1 MLVRNR
7 MSAKVITVEPEQS
20 LSKARALLHKHR
32 IRQLPVLRNG
42 RLVGII
48 TDRDLRGAGVQ
59 DATVAGLMTPKPF
72 VIRPNA
78 SVDEAARVLTT
89 HKIGALPVVEGGKLV
104 GILASADILDAFV
117 DLSGVGEAT
126 YRIVL
131 SGAKGKPAER
141 LVREVVG
148 QQRGELKWLHPDT
161 QHPDKLHLRLK
172 ARRVDDVVTALE
184 AAGFNVDAVVAP
196 AGSRA

>member
-20 LSKARALLHKHR
+20 LTDARALLHRHR

-48 TDRDLRGAGVQ
+48 TDRDLRGAGTK
-59 DATVAGLMTPKPF
+59 DSTVADLMTPKPM
-72 VIRPNA
+72 VIGPNA
-78 SVDEAARVLTT
+78 SVDEAARVLTA
-89 HKIGALPVVEGGKLV
+89 HKIGALPVVDGGKLV
-104 GILASADILDAFV
+104 GILGSSDILDAFV

-126 YRIVL
+126 YRIVI
-131 SGAKGKPAER
+131 SGAKGKQAER
-141 LVREVVG
+141 QVREVVA

-161 QHPDKLHLRLK
+161 RQPNKLHVRLK
-172 ARRVDDVVTALE
+172 APRVDDVVTALE
-184 AAGFNVDAVVAP
+184 AAGFNVDALVAP
-196 AGSRA
+196 ARSRA

>member
-7 MSAKVITVEPEQS
+7 MSPKVITVEPQQS
-20 LSKARALLHKHR
+20 LTEARSLLHRHS

-48 TDRDLRGAGVQ
+48 TDRDLRGAGNK
-59 DATVAGLMTPKPF
+59 DATVAELMTPKPI
-72 VIRPNA
+72 VIGPNA
-78 SVDEAARVLTT
+78 SVDEAARTLTA
-89 HKIGALPVVEGGKLV
+89 HKIGALPVVDGGKLV

-131 SGAKGKPAER
+131 SGAKGKQAER
-141 LVREVVG
+141 QVRELVV
-148 QQRGELKWLHPDT
+148 QKHGELKWLHPDT
-161 QHPDKLHLRLK
+161 RHPNKLHLRLK
-172 ARRVDDVVTALE
+172 SRRVDDIVTALE
-184 AAGFNVDAVVAP
+184 AAGFNVDVVVAP
-196 AGSRA
+196 APSRA